1 MDQSSA
7 PIFCLSVLLSEAPF
21 YVPRGRPVV
30 TTTTARARVS
40 VTSVLLSKSQL
51 YKSSQPSTKFSAQS
65 SNLGNPGT
73 GLVQKHMG
81 RVIPKEVI
89 TQNQLSRQLN
99 CLQASTDARPGWLAC
114 NSVKLLEW
122 TIYYYISV
130 IFQFAQ
136 PGACVI
142 KLITP

>member
-114 NSVKLLEW
+114 NSVKLLHL
-122 TIYYYISV
+122 TIYYSNSCSSPTGEFYKKNSG
-130 IFQFAQ
+130 FW
-136 PGACVI
+136 
-142 KLITP
+142 